1 MIDKVALDSF
11 ANKIG
16 LIKPGSPADFA
27 LKHYKAI
34 LGGLAGAYVLSKI
47 IPAVHEYAHDKNVEE
62 NEQLQSALLNE
73 INMNEA
79 RQTAAINPFKPKKD
93 EYNYV
98 F

>member
-1 MIDKVALDSF
+1 MLDKLALDGF

-16 LIKPGSPADFA
+16 LVKPGSPADFA

-34 LGGLAGAYVLSKI
+34 LGGLAGVYALSKI
-47 IPAVHEYAHDKNVEE
+47 IPAMRQYSHNKKVEE

-73 INMNEA
+73 ISVNEA

-93 EYNYV
+93 TYNYV